1 MGMSYILKIAYNI
14 KISSIFKVLCSSF
27 FILLSSISILFPI
40 LFSMLFCQK
49 ISISSSLLLEIVI
62 EVFTD
67 SKWTV
72 FIINQIIQNSIK
84 YSKSDER
91 KIKISSNTL
100 QESVV
105 LYIEDNGIGISKKDI
120 SKVFDKGFTGENGRI
135 IGKKS
140 TGIGL
145 YLCKKLCDKLRLGI
159 QISSKKDKGTEVRI
173 IFPKG
178 SYINM

>member
-1 MGMSYILKIAYNI
+1 M
-14 KISSIFKVLCSSF
+14 
-27 FILLSSISILFPI
+27 
-40 LFSMLFCQK
+40 
-49 ISISSSLLLEIVI
+49 
-62 EVFTD
+62 
-67 SKWTV
+67 

-120 SKVFDKGFTGENGRI
+120 SKVFDKGYTGENGRI